1 MCFSMRHASFW
12 YPIKRTQAAEQLGR
26 GGYGPGAENIMLAAH
41 AMGLGSCYIGWFTPW
56 LKSGAAGELLRDMPL
71 PEHYQPF
78 HFITLGYP
86 EQVGPAPKRIGGYI
100 DYLDD

>member
-1 MCFSMRHASFW
+1 MEE
-12 YPIKRTQAAEQLGR
+12 KQKT
-26 GGYGPGAENIMLAAH
+26 
-41 AMGLGSCYIGWFTPW
+41 
-56 LKSGAAGELLRDMPL
+56 AGELLRDVPL

>member
-1 MCFSMRHASFW
+1 VFFHAPCVLLVSYKKDPSW
-12 YPIKRTQAAEQLGR
+12 HSNWGEVDTALA
-26 GGYGPGAENIMLAAH
+26 AENIMLAAH